1 MQDGSSSSSL
11 LSCGRRNVN
20 KRASIPAC
28 TLIRHFLFLLAE
40 RFGSVFCARS
50 LSLWGTDRAADRA
63 ARKSRHAKRRGTRRG
78 RGGGGSPDFLTSFYR
93 SSRCM
98 GVGVWVYIILLYVQ
112 YHVIYSVTLWSCE
125 YSFAKSI

>member
-28 TLIRHFLFLLAE
+28 TQTRHFLFLLAE

-50 LSLWGTDRAADRA
+50 LSVSVSLSLSVGHRQSRRQS
-63 ARKSRHAKRRGTRRG
+63 RKVIETCEAKRDPEGP
-78 RGGGGSPDFLTSFYR
+78 GGGGAQTF
-93 SSRCM
+93 
-98 GVGVWVYIILLYVQ
+98 
-112 YHVIYSVTLWSCE
+112 
-125 YSFAKSI
+125 

>member
-28 TLIRHFLFLLAE
+28 TQTRHFLFLLAE

-50 LSLWGTDRAADRA
+50 LSLSLSLSLSFSFCGAQSQAETEPKTEPQGNRDMRSEEGPGGA
-63 ARKSRHAKRRGTRRG
+63 
-78 RGGGGSPDFLTSFYR
+78 GGGGGPRLFDFFL
-93 SSRCM
+93 
-98 GVGVWVYIILLYVQ
+98 
-112 YHVIYSVTLWSCE
+112 
-125 YSFAKSI
+125 